1 MSLRT
6 KFILF
11 ATVIHVLLAV
21 MAYFL
26 LKENVF
32 LFLGMELLI
41 LGSIYITAQLYS
53 TFFKPLSLIRAGI
66 QSIKDKDFSTK
77 FMGVGQKELDELIN
91 VYNRMIDQL
100 RHERVAQ
107 AEKHYFLEKLIQA
120 SPTGILLLGFD
131 NQVEHVNPAAE
142 LYLQQP
148 ASSLLGK
155 HVSQLPKVWAEQL
168 THLQNGSSITFR
180 VNGIRTYRCQRAH
193 FLDRGFQ
200 HYFVLIEEL
209 TEAILQ
215 NERQAYEKVIRMM
228 SHEVNNSA
236 GAVNSILGSLQYYAP
251 QLTNDHREDFDN
263 ALQVAIDRNTN
274 LSRFMANFANVV
286 RLPKP
291 KKTPTNLHTLLR
303 NMVLLMQPEF
313 QRRTIGCTLQL
324 ASQPL
329 IILLDQQ
336 QMEQVLLNV
345 LKNAIEAIEEGGEI
359 TIATQTNPAQLTITD
374 TGSGISES
382 VRSSLFTPFF
392 STKEYGQ
399 GIGLTMI
406 REILV
411 NHGFTFSLES
421 DQEKG
426 VTIFSVRFSG

>member
-11 ATVIHVLLAV
+11 AAVMHLLLAV
-21 MAYFL
+21 MAYLL
-26 LKENVF
+26 LKENVY
-32 LFLGMELLI
+32 LFLGMELVI
-41 LGSIYITAQLYS
+41 FGSIFITTQLYS

-66 QSIKDKDFSTK
+66 QSIKAKDFSTK

-120 SPTGILLLGFD
+120 SPAGILLLGFD

-148 ASSLLGK
+148 ADSLLDK

-168 THLQNGSSITFR
+168 TQLQTGSSITFR
-180 VNGIRTYRCQRAH
+180 VNGIRTYRCHRAH

-251 QLTNDHREDFDN
+251 QLADDHRDDFDN

-291 KKTPTNLHTLLR
+291 KKTPTDLHALLR
-303 NMVLLMQPEF
+303 NLALLMQPEF
-313 QRRTIGCTLQL
+313 QRRTIACTLQL
-324 ASQPL
+324 APQPL
-329 IILLDQQ
+329 VVLLDQQ

-345 LKNAIEAIEEGGEI
+345 LKNAMEAIGDTGEV
-359 TIATQTNPAQLTITD
+359 TIATQVNPAQLTITD
-374 TGSGISES
+374 TGSGIPES
-382 VRSSLFTPFF
+382 VRASLFTPFF

-406 REILV
+406 REILI

-421 DQEKG
+421 DQEKE
-426 VTIFSVRFSG
+426 VTLFSIRFSG

>member
-11 ATVIHVLLAV
+11 ATVIHVLLAI

-26 LKENVF
+26 LKENVYF
-32 LFLGMELLI
+32 FLGMEVLI
-41 LGSIYITAQLYS
+41 LGSIFITAQLY
-53 TFFKPLSLIRAGI
+53 TNFFKPLKLIRAGI

-77 FMGVGQKELDELIN
+77 FMGVGQQELDELIS

-100 RHERVAQ
+100 RQERVTQ

-120 SPTGILLLGFD
+120 SPAGIILLGFD
-131 NQVEHVNPAAE
+131 NQVEHINPAAE
-142 LYLQQP
+142 QYLQQP
-148 ASSLLGK
+148 ATTLKGK

-168 THLQNGSSITFR
+168 TQLQTGSSITFR
-180 VNGIRTYRCQRAH
+180 ANGIRTYRCHRAH

-251 QLTNDHREDFDN
+251 QLGQDHREDFDN

-286 RLPKP
+286 RIPQP
-291 KKTPTNLHTLLR
+291 KKVKADLNEMLR
-303 NMVLLMQPEF
+303 NMALLMQPEF
-313 QRRTIGCTLQL
+313 QRRTITCNLQL
-324 ASQPL
+324 ATQPL
-329 IILLDQQ
+329 TILLDQQ
-336 QMEQVLLNV
+336 QIEQVLLNV
-345 LKNAIEAIEEGGEI
+345 LKNAMEAIGENGEI
-359 TIATQTNPAQLTITD
+359 TIKTQTTPVQLTITD
-374 TGSGISES
+374 TGSGIPEN
-382 VRSSLFTPFF
+382 VRASLFTPFF

-411 NHGFTFSLES
+411 NHGFPFSLES

-426 VTIFSVRFSG
+426 ITTFSVSFRE

>member
-11 ATVIHVLLAV
+11 AVVIHLLLAI

-26 LKENVF
+26 LKENVY
-32 LFLGMELLI
+32 LFLGMEVLI
-41 LGSIYITAQLYS
+41 IGSIFITSQLYT

-107 AEKHYFLEKLIQA
+107 AEKHYFLEKLIHA
-120 SPTGILLLGFD
+120 SPAGILLLGFD

-142 LYLQQP
+142 LYLQKP
-148 ASSLLGK
+148 TGSLIGK
-155 HVSQLPKVWAEQL
+155 HISQLPKVWAEQL
-168 THLQNGSSITFR
+168 TQLQTGSSITFR
-180 VNGIRTYRCQRAH
+180 VNGIRTYRCHRAH

-209 TEAILQ
+209 TDAILK

-251 QLTNDHREDFDN
+251 QLTLDHREDFDN

-286 RLPKP
+286 RIPQP
-291 KKTPTNLHTLLR
+291 KKVKTDLHEMLR
-303 NMVLLMQPEF
+303 NMSLLMQPEF
-313 QRRTIGCTLQL
+313 QRRNIACNLQL
-324 ASQPL
+324 SPQPL
-329 IILLDQQ
+329 TILLDQQ
-336 QMEQVLLNV
+336 QLEQVLLNV
-345 LKNAIEAIEEGGEI
+345 LKNAMEAIGENGEI
-359 TIATQTNPAQLTITD
+359 TINTQLSPAQLTITD
-374 TGSGISES
+374 TGSGIPES
-382 VRSSLFTPFF
+382 VQASLFTPFF

-399 GIGLTMI
+399 GIGLTMV

-411 NHGFTFSLES
+411 NHGFPFTLES
-421 DQEKG
+421 DQEMG
-426 VTIFSVRFSG
+426 VTRFSVSFPG

>member
-11 ATVIHVLLAV
+11 ATVLHVLLAV

-26 LKENVF
+26 LQENVY
-32 LFLGMELLI
+32 LFLGMEFLI
-41 LGSIYITAQLYS
+41 LGSIYITSQLYV

-120 SPTGILLLGFD
+120 SPAGILLLGFD

-148 ASSLLGK
+148 ADSLLGK
-155 HVSQLPKVWAEQL
+155 HISQLPKVWAEQL
-168 THLQNGSSITFR
+168 TQLQTGSSITFR
-180 VNGIRTYRCQRAH
+180 VNGIRTYRCHRAH

-215 NERQAYEKVIRMM
+215 NERHAYEKVIRMM

-251 QLTNDHREDFDN
+251 QLSDDHREDFDN

-291 KKTPTNLHTLLR
+291 KKTPTDLHALLR
-303 NMVLLMQPEF
+303 NLALLMQPEF
-313 QRRTIGCTLQL
+313 QRRTISCTLQL
-324 ASQPL
+324 APQPL
-329 IILLDQQ
+329 VILLDQQ

-345 LKNAIEAIEEGGEI
+345 LKNAMEAIGDTGEI
-359 TIATQTNPAQLTITD
+359 TIATQTNPVQLTITD
-374 TGSGISES
+374 TGSGIPES

-411 NHGFTFSLES
+411 NHGFPFSLES

-426 VTIFSVRFSG
+426 VTTFWVRF

>member
-1 MSLRT
+1 
-6 KFILF
+6 
-11 ATVIHVLLAV
+11 

-26 LKENVF
+26 LQENVY
-32 LFLGMELLI
+32 LFLGMEVLI
-41 LGSIYITAQLYS
+41 LGSIYITAGLYS

-66 QSIKDKDFSTK
+66 ESIKDKDFSTK
-77 FMGVGQKELDELIN
+77 FMGVGQKELDELIS

-120 SPTGILLLGFD
+120 SPAGIILLGFD

-142 LYLQQP
+142 QYLQQP
-148 ASSLLGK
+148 GSSLIGK

-168 THLQNGSSITFR
+168 TQLQTGSSITFR
-180 VNGIRTYRCQRAH
+180 VNGIRTYRCHRAH

-200 HYFVLIEEL
+200 HYFILIEEL

-251 QLTNDHREDFDN
+251 QLTEDHREDFDN

-286 RLPKP
+286 RIPSP
-291 KKTPTNLHTLLR
+291 KKVKTDLHEILR
-303 NMVLLMQPEF
+303 NMALLLQPEL
-313 QRRTIGCTLQL
+313 QRRTITCSLEL
-324 ASQPL
+324 AQQPL
-329 IILLDQQ
+329 FILLDQQ
-336 QMEQVLLNV
+336 QIEQVMLNV
-345 LKNAIEAIEEGGEI
+345 LKNAMEAIGDNGEI
-359 TIATQTNPAQLTITD
+359 TIKTQNTPAQLTITD
-374 TGSGISES
+374 TGAGIPEN

-399 GIGLTMI
+399 GIGLTMV

-411 NHGFTFSLES
+411 NHDFPFSLES
-421 DQEKG
+421 DQEKKL
-426 VTIFSVRFSG
+426 TMFSVHFRE

>member
-26 LKENVF
+26 LKENVY
-32 LFLGMELLI
+32 LFLGMEVLI
-41 LGSIYITAQLYS
+41 LVSIFITAQLYS

-120 SPTGILLLGFD
+120 SPAGIILLGFD
-131 NQVEHVNPAAE
+131 NQVEHINPAAE

-148 ASSLLGK
+148 ASNLIGK

-168 THLQNGSSITFR
+168 TQLQTGSSITFR
-180 VNGIRTYRCQRAH
+180 VNGIRTYRCHRAH

-251 QLTNDHREDFDN
+251 QLATDHREDFDN

-286 RLPKP
+286 RIPQP
-291 KKTPTNLHTLLR
+291 KKVRTDLHEMLR
-303 NMVLLMQPEF
+303 NLALLMQPEF
-313 QRRTIGCTLQL
+313 QRRSICCKLQL

-345 LKNAIEAIEEGGEI
+345 LKNAMEAIGESGEI
-359 TIATQTNPAQLTITD
+359 TINTQTNPAQLTITD
-374 TGSGISES
+374 TGSGIPENI
-382 VRSSLFTPFF
+382 RASLFTPFF

-399 GIGLTMI
+399 GIGLTMV

-411 NHGFTFSLES
+411 NHGFPFSLES

-426 VTIFSVRFSG
+426 LTTFMVRF

>member
-11 ATVIHVLLAV
+11 AAVIHVLLAA

-155 HVSQLPKVWAEQL
+155 HVSQLPKVWSEQL

-291 KKTPTNLHTLLR
+291 KKTPTDLHTLLR
-303 NMVLLMQPEF
+303 NLALLMQPEF
-313 QRRTIGCTLQL
+313 QRRTITCTLQL

-336 QMEQVLLNV
+336 QIEQVLLNV
-345 LKNAIEAIEEGGEI
+345 LKNAMEAIGEAGEI
-359 TIATQTNPAQLTITD
+359 IIATQTNPIQLTITD

-421 DQEKG
+421 DMEKG
-426 VTIFSVRFSG
+426 VTIFSIRFSG